1 MFWFSF
7 QGNKEKII
15 KTKNSKIAFLIP
27 FFGKWPNYVNL
38 FLQSC
43 RGHQIFDI
51 IFFSEENP
59 SRHLPENVTYVEMAR
74 SNIWKRINQITKLGI
89 YETPGHKLCDF
100 RPFYGL
106 VFEDLLREYEFWGF
120 CDIDIMFGDLGKSF
134 NEQTLDS
141 LDVFSAHAKQFVGHF
156 TFLRN
161 RKDINH
167 LGFEIPAW
175 QKLCLSPIAEHVDE
189 ERFSEVF
196 ARHPEIRWARPE
208 SLDREIEK
216 PLCRHAITFSFAGKV
231 ADFVQPIDP
240 VVTWQKGALQMEW
253 KGKRKTELL
262 YVHFMGLKHPWHWPS
277 NVPAGTNH
285 VFSRLGY
292 GRVCSPEDLKAL
304 RWQILYTWQCLLL
317 RAKRFGGRVL
327 KLFLPP
333 EKIRALRRAFG
344 V

>member
-1 MFWFSF
+1 MDILLCA
-7 QGNKEKII
+7 EKTPPSSLPANVKHVPMKNEEIWARIEKSTSI
-15 KTKNSKIAFLIP
+15 KLE
-27 FFGKWPNYVNL
+27 
-38 FLQSC
+38 Q
-43 RGHQIFDI
+43 R
-51 IFFSEENP
+51 
-59 SRHLPENVTYVEMAR
+59 
-74 SNIWKRINQITKLGI
+74 
-89 YETPGHKLCDF
+89 PGHKLCDF
-100 RPFYGL
+100 RPFFGL
-106 VFEDLLREYEFWGF
+106 AFQDHLREYKFWGF
-120 CDIDIMFGDLGKSF
+120 CDIDIMFGDLGKF
-134 NEQTLDS
+134 FDEQALAS

-161 RKDINH
+161 REDINR
-167 LGFEIPAW
+167 LGFEIPNW
-175 QKLCLSPIAEHVDE
+175 QQLCQSPIAEHVDE
-189 ERFSEVF
+189 ERFSGVLK
-196 ARHPEIRWARPE
+196 RHPEIRWARPE
-208 SLDREIEK
+208 SLDLEIEK
-216 PLCRHAITFSFAGKV
+216 PLCRHAITFSFAGKI

-262 YVHFMGLKHPWHWPS
+262 YVHFMGLKHSWHWPS
-277 NVPAGTNH
+277 NVPVGINH